1 MHGFYRQALQK
12 PFIQTQ
18 STLKSPLFTCLDL
31 YVFNKR
37 VLYPSLSAF
46 LGNSVQFAM
55 TNLFLTALNSRWKK
69 KTTSTRT
76 RSFVN
81 HVRKNMLGHAPLHK
95 PFLDIPGLA
104 KCVSTRDQPGD
115 FIVPAAL
122 PPLSICIAESNTGR
136 ELNELFG
143 WWQKDQNIQLCK
155 SEVKATRA
163 VRPHQNDFS
172 SLSTRSRLPSIL
184 ACW

>member
-1 MHGFYRQALQK
+1 MYGFYRQALQK

-69 KTTSTRT
+69 KKPSTRT

-81 HVRKNMLGHAPLHK
+81 HVRKTCSAMHRYTNHFLIFQDSLNAFLLVINPGILSFPLHS
-95 PFLDIPGLA
+95 L
-104 KCVSTRDQPGD
+104 RYQY
-115 FIVPAAL
+115 AL
-122 PPLSICIAESNTGR
+122 QNQTQAGNWTNYSADGKKTKTSNFA
-136 ELNELFG
+136 N
-143 WWQKDQNIQLCK
+143 QKW
-155 SEVKATRA
+155 
-163 VRPHQNDFS
+163 
-172 SLSTRSRLPSIL
+172 RLHEQ
-184 ACW
+184 